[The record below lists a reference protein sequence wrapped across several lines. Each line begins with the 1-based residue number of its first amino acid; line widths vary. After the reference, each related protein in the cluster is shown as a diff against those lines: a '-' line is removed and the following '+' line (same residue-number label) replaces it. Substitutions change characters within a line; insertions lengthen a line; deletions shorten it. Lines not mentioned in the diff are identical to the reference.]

1 MLQPQL
7 SIGNWETHGKD
18 ATTVRFAVFVAE
30 QGVCAEHE
38 LDALDPQSLHAVIRI
53 HHEPVAT
60 GRLCPDGRIGRM
72 AVLAQFRNQGL
83 GRSHSLI
90 RQELKATRPLSFTRS
105 AMPLAFMRNRGSLQ
119 QALSSMRKES
129 PIGTCT
135 RCSSLYPALQSLRD
149 LPAGFC
155 RASRLN
161 RASSQPVE

>member
-18 ATTVRFAVFVAE
+18 ATTIRFAVFVAE

-83 GRSHSLI
+83 GRSIITALI
-90 RQELKATRPLSFTRS
+90 NSARVKGYETVILHAQCHALGFYEKQGFVATGAVFDEEGIAHRHMHKML
-105 AMPLAFMRNRGSLQ
+105 
-119 QALSSMRKES
+119 
-129 PIGTCT
+129 
-135 RCSSLYPALQSLRD
+135 
-149 LPAGFC
+149 
-155 RASRLN
+155 
-161 RASSQPVE
+161 